1 MFLPTQIT
9 NNESR
14 EINLGDNVRLEWKYN
29 GNSVRSLLTTAH
41 KIAKT
46 ESSLVIFNF
55 FPTSLGKNRVRNF
68 IWSLIPL
75 YLRFYGKRVLMIF
88 HNSVTTTSDWKS
100 LGYSKIMDLISARL
114 YTMIERSLFRATCSV
129 FLLES
134 YKSFIRSK
142 LGLNVLA
149 APFKYIDSLTALL
162 ASGNSNLDLIE
173 IAAISDIK
181 TIHIHGN
188 FGPQKDLE
196 FALCILSQIAE
207 HGFKFQLY
215 ITGSINSHF
224 PEYKEKFE
232 QLIKRYNSII
242 NEVIIPIP
250 EANIFE
256 VFKLTDIL
264 LLPYRASGGRSGV
277 MDLGAFFDLDV
288 IVFNRMEYVEQASWY
303 NNIYLINPE
312 DLEKTLLK
320 LLGEPSRKK
329 IINVDKKLQDSLN
342 LMLSLL
348 KRCIAN
354 GKRNE

>member
-9 NNESR
+9 KNESY
-14 EINLGDNVRLEWKYN
+14 EINLGDNVGLEWTYN
-29 GNSVRSLLTTAH
+29 VNSVRSLLTTAH
-41 KIAKT
+41 KMAKT
-46 ESSLVIFNF
+46 KSALVIFNF
-55 FPTSLGKNRVRNF
+55 FPMSLGKNRVRNL
-68 IWSLIPL
+68 IWSLIPF

-88 HNSVTTTSDWKS
+88 HNSVTTSDWKS
-100 LGYSKIMDLISARL
+100 LGYSKIKDSISARL
-114 YTMIERSLFRATCSV
+114 YTMVERTLFSATCSV

-134 YKSFIRSK
+134 YKTIIRSK

-149 APFKYIDSLTALL
+149 APFKYIESLTALL

-173 IAAISDIK
+173 IASTSDIK
-181 TIHIHGN
+181 IIHIHGN

-196 FALCILSQIAE
+196 FALSILSQIAE
-207 HGFKFQLY
+207 HGFRFQLY

-224 PEYKEKFE
+224 PDYKEKFE
-232 QLIKRYNSII
+232 QLIKRYKFII
-242 NEVIIPIP
+242 NKVIIPIP
-250 EANIFE
+250 ESNIFE

-303 NNIYLINPE
+303 NNIYLINSE
-312 DLEKTLLK
+312 DLEKTLLN
-320 LLGEPSRKK
+320 LLCQPSRKK
-329 IINVDKKLQDSLN
+329 VINVDKKLQDSLS

-348 KRCIAN
+348 KRCISD
-354 GKRNE
+354 GKRKE